1 MSKRLIDAEILAFDI
16 KVKRDWLDTSS
27 VVGRGEYIALNK
39 ALVMID
45 EQPTVDAVEVVH
57 GRWLEEGNSC
67 SYIFHC
73 SVCGGVAYFVHGKG
87 RGRNME
93 RRFCGYRYCPNCGA
107 VMKGAER

>member
-45 EQPTVDAVEVVH
+45 EQPTVDAVEVV
-57 GRWLEEGNSC
+57 RCKDCKKYIKDFSLDLC
-67 SYIFHC
+67 SLLHLT
-73 SVCGGVAYFVHGKG
+73 KG
-87 RGRNME
+87 DDFYCADGE
-93 RRFCGYRYCPNCGA
+93 RREEP
-107 VMKGAER
+107 

>member
-1 MSKRLIDAEILAFDI
+1 MSRLIDADALPSYTGTMMSASVIAMA
-16 KVKRDWLDTSS
+16 VKN
-27 VVGRGEYIALNK
+27 A
-39 ALVMID
+39 
-45 EQPTVDAVEVVH
+45 PTIDAVEVVH

>member
-45 EQPTVDAVEVVH
+45 EQPTVDAVEVVRCKDCRNYCHLVGSCKYFDFMPVKEDDFCSH
-57 GRWLEEGNSC
+57 G
-67 SYIFHC
+67 Y
-73 SVCGGVAYFVHGKG
+73 
-87 RGRNME
+87 
-93 RRFCGYRYCPNCGA
+93 
-107 VMKGAER
+107 